1 MNTSIEAVVNGFGI
15 TVTKLVSG
23 LNSSASGVLHA
34 SMEYP
39 LEEGYWN
46 VGKNAEKSNMDD

>member
-39 LEEGYWN
+39 LEEGY
-46 VGKNAEKSNMDD
+46 